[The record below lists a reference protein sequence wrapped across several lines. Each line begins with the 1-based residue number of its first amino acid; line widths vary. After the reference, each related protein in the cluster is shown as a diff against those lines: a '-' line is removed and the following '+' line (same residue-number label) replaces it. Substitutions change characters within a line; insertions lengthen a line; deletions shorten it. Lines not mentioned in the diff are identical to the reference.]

1 MNGAESLVRTLIGG
15 GIEVCFA
22 NPGTTELHIVSAIDR
37 VSGLRGVLGLFE
49 GVVTG
54 AADGYARMARKP
66 AITLLHMG
74 PGLSNGMANLHNA
87 RRARVPIVNII
98 GNHATYHQALD
109 APLASDIEGLARPCS
124 AWVRTAR
131 TAEGLALDTAEA
143 VVAACSAPGRIATL
157 IVPVDA
163 AWGTAAGP
171 APLPTI
177 ASAPLPT
184 IATVEAAV
192 ALLRSGER
200 TALIVSGNG
209 LYGTGLD
216 SAGRIAAAT
225 GAQIL
230 APFGF
235 TRLERGAGRT
245 IVERVPF
252 LLDQAIAL
260 LARFRQFILVG
271 APLPVA
277 FFAYPGQ
284 PGILTPPDGTVLTL
298 AQPDED
304 VAGALAM
311 LVEAL
316 GLSQSA
322 CGRVQDAIP
331 ISVPTGEVTTAG
343 LAPVVG
349 ALLPEAAIV
358 VDESL
363 TSGRTLLAQTKGAK
377 PHDWLVN
384 TGGSIGIA
392 MPLAVGASIAC
403 PGRPVLCLSGDGGGM
418 HTLQSL
424 WTMVRESLPVTVVI
438 FANRTYAVVKAE
450 WAGVGAGAYGRTAEQ
465 LLEIGGPDLDW
476 VSLAKGLGVPA
487 RRVTSLEEFGTMLG
501 RGLASGGPNL
511 IEVPL

>member
-1 MNGAESLVRTLIGG
+1 MVPRVLVRTLIGG

-66 AITLLHMG
+66 AVTLLHMG
-74 PGLSNGMANLHNA
+74 PGLSNGLANLHNA

-131 TAEGLALDTAEA
+131 SAEGLALDTAEA
-143 VVAACSAPGRIATL
+143 IVAARSAPGRIATL

-163 AWGTAAGP
+163 AWGTAVGP
-171 APLPTI
+171 VPLPTI
-177 ASAPLPT
+177 ASAPMPT
-184 IATVEAAV
+184 IATVESAA
-192 ALLRSGER
+192 ALLRSGEP

-235 TRLERGAGRT
+235 TRLARGAGRT

-284 PGILTPPDGTVLTL
+284 PGILTPPDSTVLTL

-304 VAGALAM
+304 SAGALAM

-331 ISVPTGEVTTAG
+331 ISVPTGEITTAG

-358 VDESL
+358 VDELL

-418 HTLQSL
+418 HTLQAL
-424 WTMVRESLPVTVVI
+424 WTMVRELLPVTVVI

-487 RRVTSLEEFGTMLG
+487 RRVTSLEEFGTIARQG
-501 RGLASGGPNL
+501 SSQWRT
-511 IEVPL
+511 

>member
-1 MNGAESLVRTLIGG
+1 MNGAESLVRTLVGG

-54 AADGYARMARKP
+54 AADGYARMAGKP
-66 AITLLHMG
+66 AVTLMHMG
-74 PGLSNGMANLHNA
+74 PGFSNGLANLHNA
-87 RRARVPIVNII
+87 KRARVPIVNII
-98 GNHATYHQALD
+98 GNHATYHQPLD
-109 APLASDIEGLARPCS
+109 APLTADIEGLARPCS
-124 AWVRTAR
+124 AWVRTASS
-131 TAEGLALDTAEA
+131 ALGLAHDAAEA
-143 VVAACSAPGRIATL
+143 IVAARSASGCIATL
-157 IVPVDA
+157 IVPVDT
-163 AWGTAAGP
+163 AWGTGAGLV
-171 APLPTI
+171 PLPAI
-177 ASAPLPT
+177 ASPPLPT
-184 IATVEAAV
+184 IATVESAA
-192 ALLRSGER
+192 ALLRSKLP

-209 LYGTGLD
+209 LYGTGLAN
-216 SAGRIAAAT
+216 AGRIAGAT

-245 IVERVPF
+245 IVDRVPF
-252 LLDQAIAL
+252 VLEQAIEL

-284 PGILTPPDGTVLTL
+284 PGILTPPESTVLTL
-298 AQPDED
+298 ARPGED
-304 VAGALAM
+304 CAGALAM

-322 CGRVQDAIP
+322 YGRGQEAVP
-331 ISVPTGEVTTAG
+331 ISVPSGEITTTG

-349 ALLPEAAIV
+349 AHLPEAAIV
-358 VDESL
+358 IDESL
-363 TSGRTLLAQTKGAK
+363 TSGRTLLAQTQGAK

-418 HTLQSL
+418 YTLQAL

-465 LLEIGGPDLDW
+465 LLEIGRPDLDW

-487 RRVTSLEEFGTMLG
+487 RRATSLEEFGTMLG
-501 RGLASGGPNL
+501 KGLASGGPNL